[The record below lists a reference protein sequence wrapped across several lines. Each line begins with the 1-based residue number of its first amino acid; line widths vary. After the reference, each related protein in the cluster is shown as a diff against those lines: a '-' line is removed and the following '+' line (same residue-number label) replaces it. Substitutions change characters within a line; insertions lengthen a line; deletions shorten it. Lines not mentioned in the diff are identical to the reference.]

1 MKEAILGYEELQCD
15 IVLLVVGYFFCLI
28 AHWCRG
34 VKTQPHKVIH
44 LTALCIHY
52 STQCTAIHLTLI
64 APQLF
69 KSSFLCS
76 AHADHCRLSS
86 RLRGKRAR
94 PRFFSAEDSRYE
106 MFTYWPWE
114 LIHVS
119 ADKNVLRI
127 PCGCIHSH
135 VLSFAPHC
143 RYKPRCK
150 NQIPELFRSELASE
164 FSYRSQ
170 SVLALV
176 VTASLA
182 VYVLVWGR
190 GSRLEGREDHCLPF

>member
-127 PCGCIHSH
+127 PCVHCQCPAGFILMSCPLLHIAGTSPGAKTKSPSSSDRNSP
-135 VLSFAPHC
+135 VSFLIA
-143 RYKPRCK
+143 
-150 NQIPELFRSELASE
+150 RSL
-164 FSYRSQ
+164 YW
-170 SVLALV
+170 L
-176 VTASLA
+176 
-182 VYVLVWGR
+182 
-190 GSRLEGREDHCLPF
+190 